1 MILGSM
7 SPLLPVLLLV
17 PLPVGS
23 TNFTD
28 VTNEISSTCNL
39 ECMHSILSITCT
51 SNPSSSHLRAQIHTS
66 NMVAKVTPFKDIR
79 VLRHHIPA
87 HGLIPNS
94 SIQNKP
100 LLIYQNAFSSPSISA
115 SQIESHLSSIGVV
128 KPQWRYTMYSASHFH
143 STSHEL
149 LGISNG
155 EARICFG
162 HEDNPKKVEEIL
174 RKGDVVIIPAG
185 VAHRLLEDLTGE
197 FEMVGAYPVGCSW
210 DMCYGKSGEEQ
221 KIEKIRSLSWFNKDP
236 LYGDDGPA
244 MDV

>member
-28 VTNEISSTCNL
+28 VTNESLSNL
-39 ECMHSILSITCT
+39 ECMHSILSITCA
-51 SNPSSSHLRAQIHTS
+51 SNPSSSHIRAHIHTS

-87 HGLIPNS
+87 HGLIPNT